1 MALEA
6 LAVDNGRTGLVLFF
20 LGVRCPPGNREGWQI
35 HILWNVER
43 EAKMDPPI
51 QTEYLRSGG
60 ATIFTLIEAGA
71 KAVISLDMR
80 SEMPKK

>member
-1 MALEA
+1 MERPDSSYSSLE
-6 LAVDNGRTGLVLFF
+6 
-20 LGVRCPPGNREGWQI
+20 I

-51 QTEYLRSGG
+51 QTDYLRSGG